1 MQIRLT
7 VLGYRDEG
15 PGADVL
21 VTAPT
26 GTTFG
31 AVAGALRSTSGTDG
45 QRFWVG
51 DVRLADNT
59 PLGRPPLVDGALVTV
74 GGPGPAS
81 PAVGSPELRV
91 VGGPDAG
98 GVHLLRQGT
107 VRIGRAPD
115 AEIRIGDPD
124 LSRLHA
130 ELTITPGARGHV
142 EVTDLGSTNGTT
154 LDGAPVGPE
163 PARLEPGS
171 LLRLGETTVT
181 AVLPLPYDP
190 APPDEPEG
198 PRPDGLGHV
207 VMPRRPRRPAAPVEP
222 VRVDLPDE
230 PAARRLGF
238 AGRRRAVA
246 VERAELEDQARLA
259 VLEEVRRRRELAPD
273 PATLL
278 LAALDAGAAERGRPA
293 VPVRVWERS
302 AHPSPPTSRVRERSA
317 PAGERPAP
325 PSSPA
330 PPAGSAPAALHTAD
344 RFTVRLGT
352 GDFPSD
358 VTISSSEGVRRLTA
372 FAAPVTV
379 SLRDAVLGLAGPRP
393 QLLGLARS
401 AVAQLAALY
410 GPHDLELVL
419 LCADPAAAADWA
431 WLRWL
436 PHLRPT
442 DGQDCR
448 LLIGLTRDQVLART
462 GELLDRLDR
471 RGGTARHRRTVVVL
485 DGAGTLTGRPELAR
499 VLAEGPAAGIHALCL
514 DDRAEELPLACAVIG
529 RVTGEVGTRLA
540 LVGPGA
546 TRIEDIV
553 ADAVSPA
560 WADRFARAVAPLR
573 EAATRAASPLPETV
587 RLLDLLGLDLMT
599 PAKVLA
605 AWRESGRGT
614 RGVLGADVRGAVTVD
629 LDDDG
634 PHAVIGG
641 TAGSGKTE
649 MLAALIAS
657 LAVANRPDQLALA
670 LVRGTPLDPESPPDG
685 LAGCAEL
692 PHTLGY
698 LDEPDTART
707 TAAAAALLAELDRR
721 EHLLGDTAFAAYR
734 APDTGLPLPRLLV
747 AVDDVDRL
755 ARLFPDFVKGLADV
769 VHRGGPVGVHLAVAT
784 GTPSHADSIEA
795 TAEAD
800 LRIALRTD
808 DAAGSHALIHIDDAG
823 TLDDE
828 YPGRALIRG
837 ADGAVHPFQT
847 GRVTGR
853 MPRTAT
859 LRPTAV
865 RQDWTDLGTPLN
877 RRPPTPPTPTGRPPI
892 GPTDL
897 ALLVGTLRRTAEQL
911 GAAPLPRLW

>member
-7 VLGYRDEG
+7 VLGSRGEG

-51 DVRLADNT
+51 DTRLADNT

-81 PAVGSPELRV
+81 PAIGSPELRV

-107 VRIGRAPD
+107 VRIGRAPE
-115 AEIRIGDPD
+115 AEIRLGDPD

-130 ELTITPGARGHV
+130 ELTITPGAGGRLAV
-142 EVTDLGSTNGTT
+142 ADLGSTNGTS
-154 LDGAPVGPE
+154 LDGMPVGRD
-163 PARLEPGS
+163 AVRLAPGS
-171 LLRLGETTVT
+171 LLRLGETTVA
-181 AVLPLPYDP
+181 AVLPLPYDADPP
-190 APPDEPEG
+190 AAPDA

-207 VMPRRPRRPAAPVEP
+207 VLPRQPRQPSAPVEP
-222 VRVDLPDE
+222 VRIDLPDE

-246 VERAELEDQARLA
+246 AERAALEDQARLA
-259 VLEEVRRRRELAPD
+259 VVEEVRRRRVQSPDLA
-273 PATLL
+273 ALL

-293 VPVRVWERS
+293 VPVRMWER
-302 AHPSPPTSRVRERSA
+302 HGDP
-317 PAGERPAP
+317 G
-325 PSSPA
+325 
-330 PPAGSAPAALHTAD
+330 D
-344 RFTVRLGT
+344 RLAVRLGT
-352 GDFPSD
+352 GDIPSE
-358 VTISSSEGVRRLTA
+358 VTVADQEGVRRLTA
-372 FAAPVTV
+372 FDAPVTV
-379 SLRDAVLGLAGPRP
+379 PLRDAVLGLAGPRP
-393 QLLGLARS
+393 RLLGLARS
-401 AVAQLAALY
+401 VVAQLAALH

-419 LCADPAAAADWA
+419 LCADPAAAPDWA

-436 PHLRPT
+436 PHLRPA

-448 LLIGLTRDQVLART
+448 LLVGLTRDQVLART
-462 GELLDRLDR
+462 GELLDRVDR
-471 RGGTARHRRTVVVL
+471 FDKSERPARIRRRTVVVM
-485 DGAGTLTGRPELAR
+485 DGAGSLTARPELVR
-499 VLAEGPAAGIHALCL
+499 LLAEGPAAGVHALCL
-514 DDRAEELPLACAVIG
+514 DDRAEELPLQCAVIG
-529 RVTGEVGTRLA
+529 RVTGEVGTRLS
-540 LVGPGA
+540 LVGPGTA
-546 TRIEDIV
+546 RIEDIV

-573 EAATRAASPLPETV
+573 EAVTRTVSPLPESV
-587 RLLDLLGLDLMT
+587 RLLDLLGFDLMT
-599 PAKVLA
+599 PAKVLGS
-605 AWRESGRGT
+605 WREAGRSA

-629 LDDDG
+629 LDTDG
-634 PHAVIGG
+634 PHMVIGG
-641 TAGSGKTE
+641 AAGAGKTE
-649 MLAALIAS
+649 MLTALITS
-657 LAVANRPDQLALA
+657 LAVANRPDQLGVVL
-670 LVRGTPLDPESPPDG
+670 LRGLPLDPEAAPDG

-692 PHTLGY
+692 PHTIGY
-698 LDEPDTART
+698 LDEPDAPRTADAM
-707 TAAAAALLAELDRR
+707 TALHAELARR
-721 EHLLGDTAFAAYR
+721 EELLHGTTFAAYR
-734 APDTGLPLPRLLV
+734 DAQRMPMPRILV
-747 AVDDVDRL
+747 AVDDIDRL
-755 ARLFPDFVKGLADV
+755 AREFPGFAKGLADL
-769 VHRGGPVGVHLAVAT
+769 VHRGGPLGVHLAVAT
-784 GTPSHADSIEA
+784 GQPSLASAVEA

-800 LRIALRTD
+800 LRVALRVDD
-808 DAAGSHALIHIDDAG
+808 DAASRALIHIEDAS

-837 ADGAVHPFQT
+837 ADGAVHMFQT

-865 RQDWTDLGTPLN
+865 RQDWTDMGGPAG
-877 RRPPTPPTPTGRPPI
+877 RRTAPAAPGRAPI

-897 ALLVGTLRRTAEQL
+897 ALLVGTLRR
-911 GAAPLPRLW
+911 AADQSGTEAPARLW